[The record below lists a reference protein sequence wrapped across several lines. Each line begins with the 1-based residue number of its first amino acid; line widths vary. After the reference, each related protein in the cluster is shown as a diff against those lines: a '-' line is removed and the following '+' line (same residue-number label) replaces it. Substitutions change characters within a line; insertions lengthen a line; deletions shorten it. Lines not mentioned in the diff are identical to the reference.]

1 MYYPVFFRIDDIP
14 VGIYTGDGV
23 NKETELTRAEKKTL
37 DEQIDKLIKKPV
49 SVFFHN
55 NPLNWGQHRAANR
68 GWSHYLN
75 NQGDPRAG
83 NNLRDVPD
91 YLDYDRD
98 DMWGPCWG
106 EDWRSSD
113 LSTPQ
118 GRQAAIENKPADR
131 SVEREQDI
139 QEAAVTFVTDLLEAE
154 LSNYESK
161 MEADDDYLAWRL
173 DELTEYLRANPE
185 DEEIKS
191 LLHDLSGIGFF
202 NSITQEDFISSIS
215 YAFYM
220 GCLDNGYGE
229 DAPPLSTVLPI
240 VLDNVRVLIN
250 ETSLLVDTI
259 FWETIEAE
267 ANSTGQWPD
276 NLVPEGCMSL
286 WEWLSAEV
294 VDLVPQEEWTEYL
307 FTKEEKADGK
317 NGKVSGKEKVVIGHN
332 FPK

>member
-1 MYYPVFFRIDDIP
+1 
-14 VGIYTGDGV
+14 
-23 NKETELTRAEKKTL
+23 
-37 DEQIDKLIKKPV
+37 
-49 SVFFHN
+49 
-55 NPLNWGQHRAANR
+55 
-68 GWSHYLN
+68 
-75 NQGDPRAG
+75 
-83 NNLRDVPD
+83 
-91 YLDYDRD
+91 
-98 DMWGPCWG
+98 
-106 EDWRSSD
+106 
-113 LSTPQ
+113 
-118 GRQAAIENKPADR
+118 
-131 SVEREQDI
+131 
-139 QEAAVTFVTDLLEAE
+139 
-154 LSNYESK
+154 
-161 MEADDDYLAWRL
+161 
-173 DELTEYLRANPE
+173 
-185 DEEIKS
+185 
-191 LLHDLSGIGFF
+191 
-202 NSITQEDFISSIS
+202 
-215 YAFYM
+215 M

-276 NLVPEGCMSL
+276 NLIPEGCMSL